1 MTAIH
6 SHLERPEWRWSK
18 CHRPCQHRPLSK
30 TRCGDPDV
38 TGWGT
43 PTLSKLVL
51 HKPMAVPKFWET
63 ARLGMNHV
71 EFSYL
76 QKNGWVASYAWTS
89 WSQKVMGFFKLFFP
103 RFWTAAVGGF
113 PRGSIHFQGWSR
125 SSLGSGALQDP
136 THCRETRLWLLRW
149 LQQLDLWPSCEPSN
163 SLRLIFLSWLVVL
176 IYLLPGM
183 TIPSDQTL
191 RMSGWSSDKKSWCC
205 AHETRGCPGRIPW
218 HGQGVAGN
226 RQDAGRF

>member
-38 TGWGT
+38 TDGWGT
-43 PTLSKLVL
+43 PTSSKLVL

-89 WSQKVMGFFKLFFP
+89 WSQKVMAFFKLFFA

-113 PRGSIHFQGWSR
+113 PRMKHPLPRMVKVFPGLRCSTRPDTLPWNTSMTAPLASATGS
-125 SSLGSGALQDP
+125 LAK
-136 THCRETRLWLLRW
+136 LWAI
-149 LQQLDLWPSCEPSN
+149 QFTALDLPFLVGGFNLFAAWDDDPKWPNTEDE
-163 SLRLIFLSWLVVL
+163 RLVFRQEELVL
-176 IYLLPGM
+176 CTRNPRLP
-183 TIPSDQTL
+183 
-191 RMSGWSSDKKSWCC
+191 R
-205 AHETRGCPGRIPW
+205 
-218 HGQGVAGN
+218 
-226 RQDAGRF
+226 